1 MIDLLALR
9 WVGRKDRMLIR
20 LDFCSRKTS
29 RSGRVRYLCYLPHRF
44 KSGFREVLK
53 WHQGRREQQPQL
65 RQLKSHFGHD
75 SIPHNGESVGGFIC

>member
-9 WVGRKDRMLIR
+9 WIGRKDRMLIR
-20 LDFCSRKTS
+20 KTS
-29 RSGRVRYLCYLPHRF
+29 RTSRVRYLCYLPRRF

-65 RQLKSHFGHD
+65 RQLKTHFGHD